1 MPLGTGAKGA
11 ITITGLDKLF
21 HKLDTAAATKTL
33 EPPMQRG
40 VLRLQRPMQV
50 YPPQPAHSL
59 YRRIGTYG
67 KRWTTKVRS
76 SGNGLEGRVG
86 NNLYYAPF
94 LGSSAFQTAAHAHT
108 GWTTDAQAV
117 AENEDAI
124 LADFQTAVDRA
135 LAS

>member
-1 MPLGTGAKGA
+1 MPDLWRWADWFERQARTVTRHVPRRLHSAGASGLSMLCTACHFGAVLMPLGTGAKGA

-59 YRRIGTYG
+59 YRRIGTY
-67 KRWTTKVRS
+67 
-76 SGNGLEGRVG
+76 
-86 NNLYYAPF
+86 
-94 LGSSAFQTAAHAHT
+94 
-108 GWTTDAQAV
+108 
-117 AENEDAI
+117 
-124 LADFQTAVDRA
+124 
-135 LAS
+135 